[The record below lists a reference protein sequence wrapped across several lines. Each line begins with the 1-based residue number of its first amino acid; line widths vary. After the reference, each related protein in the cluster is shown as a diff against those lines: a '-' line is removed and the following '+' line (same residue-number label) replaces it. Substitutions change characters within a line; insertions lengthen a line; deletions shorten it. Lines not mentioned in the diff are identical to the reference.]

1 MKPLDAFIQRN
12 ILSTDQNYQKGM
24 RPDAPDPKTGLVSLG
39 HSLNAI
45 EFLVFVVDE
54 TNFDNTFLGKTKK

>member
-1 MKPLDAFIQRN
+1 MTFMKGWYFDIDTVIMKPLDAFIQRN

-24 RPDAPDPKTGLVSLG
+24 RPDVPDPKTGLVSLG

-45 EFLVFVVDE
+45 
-54 TNFDNTFLGKTKK
+54 

>member
-1 MKPLDAFIQRN
+1 MKGWYFDIDTVIMKPLDAFIQRN

-24 RPDAPDPKTGLVSLG
+24 RPDVPDPKTGLVSLG

-45 EFLVFVVDE
+45 
-54 TNFDNTFLGKTKK
+54 